1 MKKLIFLILF
11 LSFLSVP
18 VFSQEVIAPTDITCY
33 TGEIKHIEILIRND
47 KNFQDDFLIS
57 VFPQNIE
64 NIRITSENYFVS
76 IPPNS
81 EKKISIS
88 ISVPPC
94 IKEFSS
100 AFSINVKS
108 IKTNVVIQKL
118 VYLNVKGKIVCLT
131 NLIIDKKEVNPEET
145 VSIEISFTN
154 PAEESSPPI
163 SIRTFIKDPVGNT
176 VKAFEEKI
184 EKVEAKQTKKVLYTY
199 RVAKYD
205 RPGSF
210 EVSALLLDNLNR
222 EVDSIKSSFYVNPK
236 YTNIPEKTSQLS
248 ILSST
253 VTIKVRNEGN
263 SPTPS
268 FYISESLPAFAS
280 FFFQPE
286 RKPDKVETI
295 GNSVIYYWLI
305 ETIKPGEEVTI
316 TYRISLLNVWLL
328 SLAIIFLGY
337 VGYKFAFTPIVVKK
351 SSYVGKLEPEREIT
365 VSIEVKNRSRHTLE
379 DVKIRDFVPSI
390 LKLSEKFDTLKPKTK
405 KTSGGVYLFW
415 ELNSLKP
422 GEERILTYKV
432 RPALEIGG
440 VLNLPK
446 AVMSYLDKKKMKKV
460 SLSKTISLKSVG

>member
-1 MKKLIFLILF
+1 MKKLIFFIFLILF
-11 LSFLSVP
+11 LSTP

-33 TGEIKHIEILIRND
+33 TGETKIEILIRNNQ
-47 KNFQDDFLIS
+47 NFQDDFLIS

-64 NIRITSENYFVS
+64 NVRITSENYFVS

-81 EKKISIS
+81 EKVVNIF

-100 AFSINVKS
+100 TFSINVKS
-108 IKTNVVIQKL
+108 MRTNAIIQKS
-118 VYLNVKGKIVCLT
+118 VYLNVKGKVVCLT
-131 NLIIDKKEVNPEET
+131 SLIIDKKEVNPEET

-154 PAEESSPPI
+154 PSEEVSPPI
-163 SIRTFIKDPVGNT
+163 FIRTFIKDPSQNI
-176 VKAFEEKI
+176 VKTFEERI
-184 EKVEAKQTKKVLYTY
+184 EKVDAKQTKKVLYTY
-199 RVAKYD
+199 RIGKYEK
-205 RPGSF
+205 PGSYGISVF
-210 EVSALLLDNLNR
+210 LLDNLNR
-222 EVDSIKSSFYVNPK
+222 EIDYLKSSFYVNPT
-236 YTNIPEKTSQLS
+236 YTNIPEKTTQLN

-253 VTIKVRNEGN
+253 VIIKVKNDGN
-263 SPTPS
+263 SPTPP

-286 RKPDKVETI
+286 KKPDKVETV

-305 ETIKPGEEVTI
+305 ETIRPGEEIAI
-316 TYRISLLNVWLL
+316 TYRVSLLNVWLL
-328 SLAIIFLGY
+328 SLALIFLGY

-365 VSIEVKNRSRHTLE
+365 VSIEVKNRSRHVLE

-390 LKLSEKFDTLKPKTK
+390 LKLSEKFDTLKPKVK

-415 ELNSLKP
+415 ELNLLKP
-422 GEERILTYKV
+422 GEERILTYRV

-446 AVMSYLDKKKMKKV
+446 AVMSYLDKKKIKKV